1 MNKIKTSKPLILN
14 GAIGTELIRKGVDLP
29 LPLWS
34 AEANLT
40 HPDIVMN
47 IQRDYVAAGADILTT
62 NTFRTTTYTY
72 RKAGYSKEKAKER
85 ARDSLMSAVDLARQ
99 AAGEAVNV
107 AGSITALEDCYT
119 PELYPGK
126 GAAEDIYGEIIEWF
140 NEAGVDFLL
149 FETMGNLDEIYIA
162 LETNHVVNNDC
173 WVSLILKDSE
183 HILDGHS
190 LKECINMINEF
201 PVSCLLLN
209 CNKIE
214 TTNSAMDLFLSLW
227 IGEWGVYPNLG
238 LTDYDND
245 YFDIVND
252 SNFSDSITLYLDQN
266 PAVIGACCGS
276 TPKHIKILKS
286 LILKKEK
293 YAFKNKTF

>member
-1 MNKIKTSKPLILN
+1 MSGENLNKIKTSKPLILN

-62 NTFRTTTYTY
+62 NTFRTTSYTY

-99 AAGEAVNV
+99 AAGETVNV

-149 FETMGNLDEIYIA
+149 FETMGNLDEIHIA
-162 LETNHVVNNDC
+162 LETNHVVNIDC
-173 WVSLILKDSE
+173 WVSLFLK
-183 HILDGHS
+183 
-190 LKECINMINEF
+190 
-201 PVSCLLLN
+201 
-209 CNKIE
+209 
-214 TTNSAMDLFLSLW
+214 
-227 IGEWGVYPNLG
+227 
-238 LTDYDND
+238 
-245 YFDIVND
+245 
-252 SNFSDSITLYLDQN
+252 
-266 PAVIGACCGS
+266 
-276 TPKHIKILKS
+276 
-286 LILKKEK
+286 
-293 YAFKNKTF
+293 